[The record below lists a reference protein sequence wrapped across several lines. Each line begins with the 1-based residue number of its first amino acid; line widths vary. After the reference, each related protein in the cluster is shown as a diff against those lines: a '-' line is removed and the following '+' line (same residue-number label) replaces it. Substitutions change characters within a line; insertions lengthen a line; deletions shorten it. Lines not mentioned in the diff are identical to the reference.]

1 MTVIFGVNGAGK
13 TTIIECLRVMASGQ
27 MPPNTNNG
35 KTFIVDLNMSRVA
48 EIKSYIKMK
57 FR

>member
-1 MTVIFGVNGAGK
+1 
-13 TTIIECLRVMASGQ
+13 MASGQ
-27 MPPNTNNG
+27 YPPNTNNG